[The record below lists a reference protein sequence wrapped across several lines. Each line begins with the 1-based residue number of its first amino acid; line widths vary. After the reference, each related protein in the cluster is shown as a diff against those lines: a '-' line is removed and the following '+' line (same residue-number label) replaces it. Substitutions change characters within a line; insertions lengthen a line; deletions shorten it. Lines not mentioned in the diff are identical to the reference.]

1 MAALAG
7 LLVFLLFASGYL
19 PQLQALNIWVLSGLP
34 LLVWVLA
41 FGARAYFFGGALDH
55 YQFLH
60 EQAEAVLRS
69 WQQWAQRSL
78 VVHARCVLLP
88 DQVSAR
94 VLVQGKD
101 NLPAR
106 QGQALRIAGLPTCVQ
121 ARAHT
126 GLRLLL
132 AAMEAIFQKL
142 QPGQTL
148 HVTLLSDVPPD
159 QYEALRS
166 AWQHQ
171 WSAVMPH
178 WPAVTLALSA
188 ELPYQWIEE
197 KLKSGCPALE
207 LIVVLQMEGGA
218 AYSDGL
224 AVLLLGPDGL
234 VQAANLPVQG
244 CLSRPMSLETD
255 KLESELPLFLQTQ
268 ANMGQVTTLLADSV
282 DWQTLNSKV
291 LAISNAE
298 GVPLSAE
305 QLWILESLCGSPGPF
320 SSWLTAALAVEMTEH
335 QGRTLL
341 VLSKGSGR
349 SWISTVTTGEPR
361 CNA

>member
-188 ELPYQWIEE
+188 ELPYQWIESSYC
-197 KLKSGCPALE
+197 KWRVARPIPMGSQSCCWARMVWYKRRTCPSRGVYHGQCRLRPT
-207 LIVVLQMEGGA
+207 
-218 AYSDGL
+218 SWK
-224 AVLLLGPDGL
+224 
-234 VQAANLPVQG
+234 AN
-244 CLSRPMSLETD
+244 CRCFCRPRRIWA
-255 KLESELPLFLQTQ
+255 K
-268 ANMGQVTTLLADSV
+268 
-282 DWQTLNSKV
+282 
-291 LAISNAE
+291 
-298 GVPLSAE
+298 
-305 QLWILESLCGSPGPF
+305 
-320 SSWLTAALAVEMTEH
+320 
-335 QGRTLL
+335 
-341 VLSKGSGR
+341 
-349 SWISTVTTGEPR
+349 
-361 CNA
+361 

>member
-78 VVHARCVLLP
+78 VVHARCVL
-88 DQVSAR
+88 
-94 VLVQGKD
+94 
-101 NLPAR
+101 
-106 QGQALRIAGLPTCVQ
+106 IAGLPTCVQ

-291 LAISNAE
+291 LAISQRSEERRSKVLAISNAE

-320 SSWLTAALAVEMTEH
+320 SSWLTAALAVEMTE
-335 QGRTLL
+335 Q
-341 VLSKGSGR
+341 LSKGSGR